1 MTKKKLGREEKNGQ
15 PVVRLRS
22 MLIGLCV
29 LVGSIALPLVLV
41 WKQSY
46 VNQVSIRLEYKADTL
61 ASLRREITSLELE
74 RGRLSSPAR
83 IERLARARGLEY
95 PVSGQLE
102 VLEVKMPRQKKNRW
116 IGGFFTFV
124 KQTFSGKSGR

>member
-1 MTKKKLGREEKNGQ
+1 MTKKIFGKERKSQ

-22 MLIGLCV
+22 MFIGLCV
-29 LVGSIALPLVLV
+29 LVGSIAVPLVLV
-41 WKQSY
+41 WKQSF

-74 RGRLSSPAR
+74 CGRLSSPAR
-83 IERLARARGLEY
+83 VERLARARGFEY

-102 VLEVKMPRQKKNRW
+102 VLEVKMPRQNKNRW
-116 IGGFFTFV
+116 VGEIFAYV
-124 KQTFSGKSGR
+124 KQIFSRKNRL